1 MSPTTSTAKP
11 TLRHRLSNGF
21 VIFTAIWSSAVMPV
35 MPSYAKMLSPDE
47 LPTLGGDSLPL
58 DDNKTEQ
65 LIAEYSQS
73 AARFISDKKKLQTSL
88 S

>member
-47 LPTLGGDSLPL
+47 LPTLGGDSLLLMTIKPNSLLLSIAKVPL
-58 DDNKTEQ
+58 VLFRIRK
-65 LIAEYSQS
+65 SC
-73 AARFISDKKKLQTSL
+73 RPR
-88 S
+88 